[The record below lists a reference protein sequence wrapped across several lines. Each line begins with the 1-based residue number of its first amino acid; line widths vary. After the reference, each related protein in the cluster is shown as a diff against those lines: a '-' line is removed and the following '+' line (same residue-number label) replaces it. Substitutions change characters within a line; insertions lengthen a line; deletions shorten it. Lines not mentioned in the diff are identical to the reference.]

1 MKSKIKYVRITT
13 ISIFFICHLIQAQ
26 QPNFQWAKA
35 FTTTSASTG
44 VCRSN
49 DVAVDFS
56 GNVLSTG
63 YFSGIVDFD
72 PGAGTYT
79 LLPSGLSTYITK
91 LDASGNFVW
100 VKQFIGAT
108 SGGAGNALTTD
119 VNGNVYIAGNF
130 ESTVDFDPGPGTF
143 NLTSAGNKDIFI
155 CKLDANGNFLWA
167 KRIGGNSISLP
178 GDGVE
183 SIKLDT
189 FGNVYTTGYF
199 SGTVDFN
206 PGSGSYNLT
215 SIGSSDVYISKL
227 DANGNFLW
235 ARTFGSTSG
244 DEGYS
249 IDTDQWNNVYV
260 TGQYRT
266 TVDFDAGLGTYTLT
280 SNGNTDVFITKYSSA
295 GNFIW
300 AKAFGGIIADKGS
313 AINIDNT
320 GNVITT
326 GYFTY
331 TTDFDPGP
339 ATFTMNPVSL
349 GAKDIFVSK
358 LDSAGNFIWAKSM
371 GGNGG
376 DDEGF
381 SVVTD
386 SQRNIYSTG
395 YFNADADFDPSAAT
409 YTLNYQS
416 FSEIYISKL
425 DSLGDFVW
433 ALLISGNNNERSKSM
448 VLDQY
453 ESIYTCGY
461 FGGAFGGSVDFDPS
475 PATFSIA
482 SSGSDEAAFI
492 QKLSPPCSAPASPVN
507 VTPVSNQTLCEN
519 STTTLSSTAS
529 GTISWFTTPTGTSS
543 IATGSVITF
552 SSPSAGIYTFYVE
565 ATTCTVSAIRTAI
578 TITVHPTPTLTT
590 ITSNTIICAGE
601 SATLIVSGGDT
612 YLWAPTVSNNSIAIV
627 SPSTTTIYTV
637 NASNNFN
644 CNSTITIALNVNACV
659 DITENAGHLF
669 NIKFYPNP
677 SNEFITIES
686 EKNFNTISIK
696 DLLGRELIT
705 ITNNSGN
712 IYRLGIADLLPGAY
726 FISLNNENTTITYKI
741 IKQ

>member
-1 MKSKIKYVRITT
+1 MKSKMKYDRIIT
-13 ISIFFICHLIQAQ
+13 ISIFFMCHLIQAQ

-35 FTTTSASTG
+35 FIAPSSTNG
-44 VCRSN
+44 YSRSN
-49 DVAVDFS
+49 AIAIDFS
-56 GNVLSTG
+56 GNVFSTG
-63 YFSGIVDFD
+63 YFWGTIDFD
-72 PGAGTYT
+72 PGIGTYT
-79 LLPSGLSTYITK
+79 LLPSGVSTYVTK
-91 LDASGNFVW
+91 LDASGNFLW
-100 VKQFIGAT
+100 AKQFIGGT

-119 VNGNVYIAGNF
+119 ANGNVYIAGNF

-143 NLTSAGNKDIFI
+143 NLTSAGNKDVFI
-155 CKLDANGNFLWA
+155 CKLDANGNFMWA
-167 KRIGGNSISLP
+167 KRIGSNSISLP

-215 SIGSSDVYISKL
+215 SIGSSDVFISKL

-249 IDTDQWNNVYV
+249 IDTDIWNNVYV

-266 TVDFDAGLGTYTLT
+266 TVDFDAGLGTFTLT

-300 AKAFGGIIADKGS
+300 AKAFGGIVADKGS
-313 AINIDNT
+313 DINIDKT
-320 GNVITT
+320 GNVIAT
-326 GYFTY
+326 GYYTY

-339 ATFTMNPVSL
+339 ATFTMNPLSL

-358 LDSAGNFIWAKSM
+358 LDSGGNFVWAKSM
-371 GGNGG
+371 GGNSG

-395 YFNADADFDPSAAT
+395 YFNSDADFDPSAAT

-433 ALLISGNNNERSKSM
+433 ALLISGNNDERSKSI

-461 FGGAFGGSVDFDPS
+461 FGGSFGGSVDFDPS

-492 QKLSPPCSAPASPVN
+492 QKLSPPCSAPASPLN

-565 ATTCTVSAIRTAI
+565 ATTCTVSATRTAI
-578 TITVHPTPTLTT
+578 TITVHPNPT
-590 ITSNTIICAGE
+590 ITIVSSNTTICAGE
-601 SATLIVSGGDT
+601 SATLIASGGDT
-612 YLWAPTVSNNSIAIV
+612 YSWTPAVSNVSTAIV
-627 SPSTTTIYTV
+627 SPTTTTIYCVIAT
-637 NASNNFN
+637 NIFG
-644 CNSTITIALNVNACV
+644 CINSTSLTQSVDACV
-659 DITENAGHLF
+659 GFIEKSLTQKK
-669 NIKFYPNP
+669 IRVYPNP
-677 SNEFITIES
+677 VSDLLYIQSENKIKEVVIFDITGKIISKYFFDGESIEPLINLQHFSNGIYMITIKTDLGS
-686 EKNFNTISIK
+686 VNFK
-696 DLLGRELIT
+696 LV
-705 ITNNSGN
+705 
-712 IYRLGIADLLPGAY
+712 
-726 FISLNNENTTITYKI
+726 K
-741 IKQ
+741 